1 MRIDVVP
8 TRKVGEVE
16 FGMSR
21 EEVRALLGDA
31 TEFYKF
37 EDDSNTTDDFG
48 FCHVFYDQDNT
59 CEAIE
64 IFSEAEVFCNDA
76 LIFPTDFIAAKKAI
90 PDFEEDDE
98 GLISYSQ
105 SMGIY
110 APDGDMESILFGKTG
125 YYAKFVLK

>member
-1 MRIDVVP
+1 MRINVVP
-8 TRKVGEVE
+8 TVKVGEVE

-21 EEVRALLGDA
+21 EEVRTLLGKA

-48 FCHVFYDQDNT
+48 FCHVFYDQDNK

-64 IFSEAEVFCNDA
+64 IFSEAEVFCNGT
-76 LIFPTDFIAAKKAI
+76 LIFPTDFITAQKAI
-90 PDFEEDDE
+90 SDLEEDDE

-105 SMGIY
+105 SIGIY
-110 APDGDMESILFGKTG
+110 APDGEMESILFGKTG
-125 YYAKFVLK
+125 YYDEQE